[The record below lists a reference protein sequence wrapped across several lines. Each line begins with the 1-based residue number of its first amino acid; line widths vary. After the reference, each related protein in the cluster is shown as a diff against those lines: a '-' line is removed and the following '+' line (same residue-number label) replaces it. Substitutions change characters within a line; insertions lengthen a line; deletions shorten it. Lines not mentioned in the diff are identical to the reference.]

1 MTTLLDKPVPET
13 RTVSPEMRV
22 VPYLSVDDGAAALDF
37 YSQAF
42 GAEVLERYDHEGKL
56 GHAALR
62 INGGILM
69 LADEFPDPD
78 QKIGNVSPKTLGH
91 RTTSTINLNVDDADA
106 WFERA
111 LAAGAETL
119 RPVTAEFFGRHG
131 KLRDP
136 FGHVWS
142 VVALKRDAQA

>member
-37 YSQAF
+37 YAQAF
-42 GAEVLERYDHEGKL
+42 GAEVLERYEHEGKL
-56 GHAALR
+56 GHATLR

-78 QKIGNVSPKTLGH
+78 QMIGSLH
-91 RTTSTINLNVDDADA
+91 RAFPRVLPHAP
-106 WFERA
+106 F
-111 LAAGAETL
+111 LL
-119 RPVTAEFFGRHG
+119 RQR
-131 KLRDP
+131 L
-136 FGHVWS
+136 
-142 VVALKRDAQA
+142 

>member
-1 MTTLLDKPVPET
+1 MSDRPEQA
-13 RTVSPEMRV
+13 VSPEMRL
-22 VPYLSVDDGAAALDF
+22 VPYLSVHDGAAALDF
-37 YSQAF
+37 YTRAF
-42 GAEVLERYDHEGKL
+42 GAETVERYDFDGKL
-56 GHAALR
+56 GHATVR

-78 QKIGNVSPKTLGH
+78 DQIGNVSPKTLAN

-111 LAAGAETL
+111 VAAGA
-119 RPVTAEFFGRHG
+119 TAIRSCRDEFFGRHG

-142 VVALKRDAQA
+142 LVTLKPQSDER

>member
-1 MTTLLDKPVPET
+1 MPET
-13 RTVSPEMRV
+13 TVVTETVSPEMRV
-22 VPYLSVDDGAAALDF
+22 VPYLSIHDGAAALDF
-37 YSQAF
+37 YARAF
-42 GAEVLERYDHEGKL
+42 GAETIERYDFDGKL
-56 GHAALR
+56 GHATVK
-62 INGGILM
+62 INGGIVM

-78 QKIGNVSPKTLGH
+78 DQIGNVSPKTLDN

-111 LAAGAETL
+111 VAAGAAPI
-119 RPVTAEFFGRHG
+119 RPCRDEFFGRHG

-142 VVALKRDAQA
+142 LVTLKPQSER

>member
-1 MTTLLDKPVPET
+1 MTDILDKPVPET
-13 RTVSPEMRV
+13 NEVSMEMRV

-37 YSQAF
+37 YASAF
-42 GAEVLERYDHEGKL
+42 GAEVLERYDFEGRL
-56 GHAALR
+56 GHATLR

-78 QKIGNVSPKTLGH
+78 DQIGNVAPKTLAN
-91 RTTSTINLNVDDADA
+91 RTTSTINLNVEDADA
-106 WFERA
+106 WFDRA
-111 LAAGAETL
+111 VAAGADAI
-119 RPVTAEFFGRHG
+119 RPCSDEFFGRHG

-142 VVALKRDAQA
+142 VVALKRG